1 MTKKPVNVGSED
13 VARLA
18 GVSRSAVSRAF
29 TEGAYIAEGTKAK
42 VLEAARV
49 LGYRPNAIARSL
61 SGRRTGII
69 GIVLG
74 QLENPFYAEILEA
87 LTKLLQKRGL
97 APLLFLSDEQNMD
110 ELVSTLLTYQVDGV
124 LLPAATLSSR
134 MAVQCERSGTPV
146 VMVNRYSRHESISS
160 VAGDN
165 FGGGASVAELFLRQG
180 HKSIAFIS
188 GLPDTSSNKDRE
200 NGFRNRLAE
209 AGIVPVAIEPGFYT
223 HEGGAAATRLVIAN
237 VRPDAIFCAND
248 VMAMAALEVAERE
261 FGVSVPDDM
270 VIVGYDNS
278 KQASWPLY
286 SLTSVDQNISQMA
299 EQAVELLV
307 EHIADLSMPARH
319 LVVPTRLVERVS
331 TKQPFGR

>member
-1 MTKKPVNVGSED
+1 MSKRPVSVGSED

-87 LTKLLQKRGL
+87 LTKLLQARGL
-97 APLLFLSDEQNMD
+97 APLLFLSDPENMD

-146 VMVNRYSRHESISS
+146 VLVNRYSRHENISS

-165 FGGGASVAELFLRQG
+165 LGGGASVAELFIRQG
-180 HKSIAFIS
+180 IRRIAYIG
-188 GLPDTSSNKDRE
+188 GLPDTSSDNDRE
-200 NGFRNRLAE
+200 QGFRMTLSAN
-209 AGIVPVAIEPGFYT
+209 GIVPIAAVPGYYT
-223 HEGGAAATRLVIAN
+223 HEGGAAAARKIFMTQ
-237 VRPDAIFCAND
+237 RPEAIFCAND

-261 FGVSVPDDM
+261 FGIAVPKDL

-278 KQASWPLY
+278 KQAGWPLY
-286 SLTSVDQNISQMA
+286 SLTSVDQNIPEMA
-299 EQAVELLV
+299 TRAVNLLI
-307 EHIADLSMPARH
+307 EHIAEIAMPAQH
-319 LVVPTRLVERVS
+319 LVVPSRLVERRS
-331 TKQPFGR
+331 TERPILR

>member
-1 MTKKPVNVGSED
+1 MTKKPVNVGSAD

-29 TEGAYIAEGTKAK
+29 TDGAYIAEGTKAR
-42 VLEAARV
+42 VMEAARI
-49 LGYRPNAIARSL
+49 LGYRPNAIARGL
-61 SGRRTGII
+61 SGSRTGII

-74 QLENPFYAEILEA
+74 QLENPFYSEMLEE

-97 APLLFLSDEQNMD
+97 APLLFLSDTQNMD

-165 FGGGASVAELFLRQG
+165 LGGGASVAELFLRQG
-180 HKSIAFIS
+180 HRKIAFIA
-188 GLPDTSSNKDRE
+188 GQPDTSSNKDRE
-200 NGFRNRLAE
+200 NGFRNKLAE
-209 AGIVPVAIEPGFYT
+209 AGIVPLAIEPGFYT
-223 HEGGAAATRLVIAN
+223 HEGGVAATRLVLAN
-237 VRPDAIFCAND
+237 FRPDAIFCAND
-248 VMAMAALEVAERE
+248 VMAMAAFEVAERE
-261 FGVSVPDDM
+261 FGIAVPEDM

-286 SLTSVDQNISQMA
+286 SLTSVDQNIPEMA
-299 EQAVELLV
+299 DQAVKLLI
-307 EHIADLSMPARH
+307 EHIADLAMPARH
-319 LVVPTRLVERVS
+319 LVVPTRLIERVS
-331 TKQPFGR
+331 TERPFVR